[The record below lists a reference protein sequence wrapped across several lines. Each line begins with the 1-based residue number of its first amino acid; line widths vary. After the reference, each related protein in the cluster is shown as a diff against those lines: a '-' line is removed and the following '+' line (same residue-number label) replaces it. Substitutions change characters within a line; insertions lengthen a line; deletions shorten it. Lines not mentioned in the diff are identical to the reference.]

1 MRVLFFATRM
11 PDLCGAFLHDIDL
24 AIELQKRGHSITFLT
39 TERPR
44 EGYNGGV
51 YRGFRFM
58 HYTAAGS
65 LMESSQIWICPH
77 APALPHVRKIN
88 SRGYHRP
95 IVATAHFDGRY
106 SAVTDLASPKWVEM
120 FLFINRTMEANFR
133 KKAAFPSSIVRTGTV
148 RPLMHE
154 SKIKM
159 DGLPNGDAITLVNA
173 NVNKGV
179 AQFIELAKRMPNRKF
194 LAVRPYYGEL
204 WVPAAPSNVE
214 WIPFDDD
221 IRNVLKRTRILLLPS
236 KYESFGRIAVEAMYN
251 GIPVIYSKPDINST
265 DPVGTTEGVEEWIV
279 PAGIA
284 CMRDAADEW
293 IAQIERLD
301 DAAIYVSQQTLVR
314 EHILSMN
321 IFTEAGRIA
330 NMVEDFQREH
340 PISEPEQPRVQQ
352 VSTDPTVLPRPPP
365 TTARIGFSSGR
376 LRLQR

>member
-1 MRVLFFATRM
+1 
-11 PDLCGAFLHDIDL
+11 
-24 AIELQKRGHSITFLT
+24 
-39 TERPR
+39 
-44 EGYNGGV
+44 
-51 YRGFRFM
+51 
-58 HYTAAGS
+58 
-65 LMESSQIWICPH
+65 
-77 APALPHVRKIN
+77 
-88 SRGYHRP
+88 
-95 IVATAHFDGRY
+95 
-106 SAVTDLASPKWVEM
+106 M

-133 KKAAFPSSIVRTGTV
+133 KKAVFPSSIVRTGTV

-159 DGLPNGDAITLVNA
+159 DEPPNGDAITLVNA

-179 AQFIELAKRMPNRKF
+179 SQFIELAKRMPNRKF

-284 CMRDAADEW
+284 CIRDAADEW

-301 DAAIYVSQQTLVR
+301 DAETYASQQKLVR

-340 PISEPEQPRVQQ
+340 PIAEPEQPRVQQ
-352 VSTDPTVLPRPPP
+352 VSTDPTALPRPPP

>member
-1 MRVLFFATRM
+1 M

-39 TERPR
+39 TERPK

-58 HYTAAGS
+58 HYTAAGA
-65 LMESSQIWICPH
+65 LMESSQLWICPH

-106 SAVTDLASPKWVEM
+106 SVVTDLASSKWVEM
-120 FLFINRTMEANFR
+120 FLFINHTMEANFR
-133 KKAAFPSSIVRTGTV
+133 RNAAFPSSIVRTGTV

-154 SKIKM
+154 SKIKI
-159 DGLPNGDAITLVNA
+159 DEPPNGDAITLVNA
-173 NVNKGV
+173 NINKGV
-179 AQFIELAKRMPNRKF
+179 NQFIDLAKRMPTRKF

-204 WVPAAPSNVE
+204 WIPAAPSNVE

-221 IRNVLKRTRILLLPS
+221 IRAVLKRTRILLLPS

-251 GIPVIYSKPDINST
+251 GIPVIYSKPATDNV

-284 CMRDAADEW
+284 CKRDAIDEW
-293 IAQIERLD
+293 VSAIERLD
-301 DAAIYVSQQTLVR
+301 DAASYEAQKTLVR
-314 EHILSMN
+314 DHILGMN
-321 IFTEAGRIA
+321 IFSEAGRIA
-330 NMVEDFQREH
+330 DMMEEFQREH
-340 PISEPEQPRVQQ
+340 PIVVTEQARVQPTT
-352 VSTDPTVLPRPPP
+352 TDPTALPRPPP